1 MRLYFFYISVLV
13 LTSLLIGACS
23 DSTPVGSV
31 LLGNED
37 LEVVFEDDFDL
48 SATTVITEPTLT
60 YTAQNNS
67 IQRHLV
73 GQFNDPVF
81 GASQSSFY
89 FQMQYFGDII
99 PNYEGSTLDSGVL
112 MLQLDTTFFA
122 GDSVSNLD
130 FEVFR
135 LTEDISSL
143 DSINSDAVFSIQG
156 DALGRLE
163 NYSPVDGRIFR
174 FFDPQ
179 FLDTLE
185 FANVIRV
192 PIGDDFSSEVLTID
206 GNEAPTS
213 AELVPIFNGFLLT
226 AETEQSAMVSFDIS
240 ILALQSF
247 FSLYYTGPDSIAR
260 VYNYPLGFDRPI
272 VFEHD
277 YTGTVIPDV
286 LNVPVGGNDP
296 LYLQGLNGV
305 DVQVDISDMLRI
317 NDNIILNHAELEITL
332 ATEDTQN
339 PDFPASP
346 SLGLYR
352 MDNNGRLV
360 EIEDLELADLRGSRE
375 VVFDGTLN
383 TTGTE
388 STYSF
393 NFTTHAKGILD
404 GIDTGIIYIS
414 VFDKGADPS
423 RTIVYG
429 PDHDT
434 SPMKLNLTFT
444 RL

>member
-1 MRLYFFYISVLV
+1 M
-13 LTSLLIGACS
+13 IGACS

-48 SATTVITEPTLT
+48 CATTVITEPTLT

-67 IQRHLV
+67 IQRHLA

-89 FQMQYFGDII
+89 FQMQYFGDLI
-99 PNYEGSTLDSGVL
+99 PNYEGATLDSGVL

-277 YTGTVIPDV
+277 YAGTVIPDV

-332 ATEDTQN
+332 ATEDTEN

-352 MDNNGRLV
+352 MDSNGRLV

>member
-1 MRLYFFYISVLV
+1 M
-13 LTSLLIGACS
+13 IGACS

-67 IQRHLV
+67 IQRHLA

-89 FQMQYFGDII
+89 FQMQYFGDLI
-99 PNYEGSTLDSGVL
+99 PNYEGATLDSGVL

-332 ATEDTQN
+332 ATEDTEN

-352 MDNNGRLV
+352 MDSNGRLV

>member
-1 MRLYFFYISVLV
+1 M
-13 LTSLLIGACS
+13 IGACS

-67 IQRHLV
+67 IQRHLA

-89 FQMQYFGDII
+89 FQMQYFGDLI
-99 PNYEGSTLDSGVL
+99 PNYEGATLDSGVL

-352 MDNNGRLV
+352 MDSNGRLV

>member
-1 MRLYFFYISVLV
+1 MCIR
-13 LTSLLIGACS
+13 
-23 DSTPVGSV
+23 DS
-31 LLGNED
+31 
-37 LEVVFEDDFDL
+37 
-48 SATTVITEPTLT
+48 
-60 YTAQNNS
+60 
-67 IQRHLV
+67 
-73 GQFNDPVF
+73 
-81 GASQSSFY
+81 
-89 FQMQYFGDII
+89 II

-213 AELVPIFNGFLLT
+213 AELVPFFNGFLLT

-260 VYNYPLGFDRPI
+260 VYNL
-272 VFEHD
+272 
-277 YTGTVIPDV
+277 
-286 LNVPVGGNDP
+286 
-296 LYLQGLNGV
+296 
-305 DVQVDISDMLRI
+305 
-317 NDNIILNHAELEITL
+317 
-332 ATEDTQN
+332 
-339 PDFPASP
+339 
-346 SLGLYR
+346 SL
-352 MDNNGRLV
+352 
-360 EIEDLELADLRGSRE
+360 I
-375 VVFDGTLN
+375 
-383 TTGTE
+383 
-388 STYSF
+388 
-393 NFTTHAKGILD
+393 HI
-404 GIDTGIIYIS
+404 
-414 VFDKGADPS
+414 
-423 RTIVYG
+423 
-429 PDHDT
+429 
-434 SPMKLNLTFT
+434 
-444 RL
+444 

>member
-67 IQRHLV
+67 IQRHLA

-89 FQMQYFGDII
+89 FQMQYFGDLI
-99 PNYEGSTLDSGVL
+99 PNYEGATLDSGVL

-122 GDSVSNLD
+122 GDSVSNLN

-352 MDNNGRLV
+352 MDSNGRLV

>member
-1 MRLYFFYISVLV
+1 M
-13 LTSLLIGACS
+13 IGACS

-89 FQMQYFGDII
+89 FQMQYFGDLI
-99 PNYEGSTLDSGVL
+99 PNYEGATLDSGVL

-352 MDNNGRLV
+352 MDSNGRLV

>member
-67 IQRHLV
+67 IQRHLA

-89 FQMQYFGDII
+89 FQMQYFGDLI
-99 PNYEGSTLDSGVL
+99 PNYEGATLDSGVL

-143 DSINSDAVFSIQG
+143 DSINSDAVFSIQE

-163 NYSPVDGRIFR
+163 NYSAIDGRIFR

-352 MDNNGRLV
+352 MDSNGRLV

>member
-1 MRLYFFYISVLV
+1 M
-13 LTSLLIGACS
+13 IGACS

-48 SATTVITEPTLT
+48 SATTVMTEPTLT

-67 IQRHLV
+67 IQRHLA

-89 FQMQYFGDII
+89 FQMQYFGDLI
-99 PNYEGSTLDSGVL
+99 PNYEGATLDSGVL

-143 DSINSDAVFSIQG
+143 DSINSDAVFSIEQ

-163 NYSPVDGRIFR
+163 NYSAIDGRIFR

-185 FANVIRV
+185 FANVIRI

-213 AELVPIFNGFLLT
+213 AELVPFFNGFLLT

>member
-67 IQRHLV
+67 IQRHLA

-89 FQMQYFGDII
+89 FQMQYFGDLI
-99 PNYEGSTLDSGVL
+99 PNYEGATLDSGVL

-122 GDSVSNLD
+122 GDSVSNLN

-143 DSINSDAVFSIQG
+143 DSIDSDAVFNIQE

-352 MDNNGRLV
+352 MDSNGRLV

>member
-1 MRLYFFYISVLV
+1 M
-13 LTSLLIGACS
+13 IGACS

-67 IQRHLV
+67 IQRHLA

-89 FQMQYFGDII
+89 FQMQYFGDLI
-99 PNYEGSTLDSGVL
+99 PNYEGATLDSGVL

-143 DSINSDAVFSIQG
+143 DSINSDAVFSIQE

-163 NYSPVDGRIFR
+163 NYSAIDGRIFR

-185 FANVIRV
+185 FANVIRI

-213 AELVPIFNGFLLT
+213 AELVPFFNGFLLT

-277 YTGTVIPDV
+277 YAGTVIPDV

-352 MDNNGRLV
+352 MDSNGRLV

>member
-67 IQRHLV
+67 IQRHLA

-89 FQMQYFGDII
+89 FQMQYFGDLI
-99 PNYEGSTLDSGVL
+99 PNYEGATLDSGVL

-185 FANVIRV
+185 FANVIRI

-213 AELVPIFNGFLLT
+213 AELVPFFNGFLLT

-352 MDNNGRLV
+352 MDSNGRLV

>member
-67 IQRHLV
+67 IQRHLA

-89 FQMQYFGDII
+89 FQMQYFGDLI
-99 PNYEGSTLDSGVL
+99 PNYEGATLDSGVL

-122 GDSVSNLD
+122 GDSVSNLN

-143 DSINSDAVFSIQG
+143 DSISSDAVFNIQE

-163 NYSPVDGRIFR
+163 NYSPLDGRIFR

-277 YTGTVIPDV
+277 YAGTVIPDV

-352 MDNNGRLV
+352 MDSNGRLV

>member
-1 MRLYFFYISVLV
+1 M
-13 LTSLLIGACS
+13 IGACS

-67 IQRHLV
+67 IQRHLA

-89 FQMQYFGDII
+89 FQMQYFGDLI
-99 PNYEGSTLDSGVL
+99 PNYEGATLDSGVL

-122 GDSVSNLD
+122 GDSVSNLN

-143 DSINSDAVFSIQG
+143 DSISSDAVFNIQE

-163 NYSPVDGRIFR
+163 NYSPLDGRIFR

-277 YTGTVIPDV
+277 YAGTVIPDV

-352 MDNNGRLV
+352 MDSNGRLV

>member
-48 SATTVITEPTLT
+48 SATTVMTEPTLT

-67 IQRHLV
+67 IQRHLA

-89 FQMQYFGDII
+89 FQMQYFGDLI
-99 PNYEGSTLDSGVL
+99 PNYEGATLDSGVL

-352 MDNNGRLV
+352 MDSNGRLV

>member
-1 MRLYFFYISVLV
+1 M
-13 LTSLLIGACS
+13 
-23 DSTPVGSV
+23 
-31 LLGNED
+31 
-37 LEVVFEDDFDL
+37 EVVFEDDFDL
-48 SATTVITEPTLT
+48 SATTVITAPTLT
-60 YTAQNNS
+60 YTIQNNA
-67 IQRHLV
+67 IERHLA
-73 GQFNDPVF
+73 GQLNDPVF

-89 FQMQYFGDII
+89 FQMEYFRGIVPD
-99 PNYEGSTLDSGVL
+99 YEGATLDSGIL
-112 MLQLDTTFFA
+112 MLQLDTTFLT
-122 GDSVSNLD
+122 GDSESTLD
-130 FEVFR
+130 FEIFR
-135 LTEDISSL
+135 LIEDISGL
-143 DSINSDAVFSIQG
+143 DSINSDAVFSIEE
-156 DALGRLE
+156 DPLGRLE
-163 NYSPVDGRIFR
+163 NYSVSDGRIFR

-179 FLDTLE
+179 VLDTVE
-185 FANVIRV
+185 FDNVIRI
-192 PIGDDFSSEVLTID
+192 PISDDFNSQVFAVD

-213 AELVPIFNGFLLT
+213 ADLVSIFNGYLLT
-226 AETEQSAMVSFDIS
+226 AETEQSAMVSFDVS
-240 ILALQSF
+240 FLALQSF
-247 FSLYYTGPDSIAR
+247 FSLYYTGPDSSSR

-317 NDNIILNHAELEITL
+317 NDNILLNHAELEITL
-332 ATEDTQN
+332 ATENTDN

-346 SLGLYR
+346 TLGLFT
-352 MDNNGRLV
+352 MDSNGRLV
-360 EIEDLELADLRGSRE
+360 EIEDLALADIRGPRE

-414 VFDKGADPS
+414 VFDKGGDPS

>member
-1 MRLYFFYISVLV
+1 M
-13 LTSLLIGACS
+13 IGACS

-67 IQRHLV
+67 IQRHLA

-89 FQMQYFGDII
+89 FQMQYFGDLI
-99 PNYEGSTLDSGVL
+99 PNYEGATLDSGVL

-122 GDSVSNLD
+122 GDSVSNLN

-352 MDNNGRLV
+352 MDSNGRLV

>member
-1 MRLYFFYISVLV
+1 LRLYFFYIAVLV
-13 LTSLLIGACS
+13 LTSLIIGACS
-23 DSTPVGSV
+23 DSTPVGSG
-31 LLGNED
+31 LLSGED
-37 LEVVFEDDFDL
+37 LEVVFEDDFDI
-48 SATTVITEPTLT
+48 SASTVLTEPTLT

-67 IQRHLV
+67 IQRHLA

-81 GASQSSFY
+81 GESQSSFY
-89 FQMQYFGDII
+89 CQMRYFGDLI
-99 PNYEGSTLDSGVL
+99 PNYEGATLDSGVF

-130 FEVFR
+130 FEVLR
-135 LTEDISSL
+135 LIEDISSF
-143 DSINSDAVFSIQG
+143 DSINSDAVFAI
-156 DALGRLE
+156 DEEPLGVLE
-163 NYSPVDGRIFR
+163 NYSPSDGRIFR
-174 FFDPQ
+174 FFEPS

-185 FANVIRV
+185 FANVIRI
-192 PIGDDFSSEVLTID
+192 PISDDFSSEVLSID

-213 AELVPIFNGFLLT
+213 AELVPFFNGFLFRAT
-226 AETEQSAMVSFDIS
+226 TQQSAMVSFDLS

-247 FSLYYTGPDSIAR
+247 FSLYYTDADSIKR

-286 LNVPVGGNDP
+286 LNVPAEGNDP

-305 DVQVDISDMLRI
+305 DIQVDISDMLRI
-317 NDNIILNHAELEITL
+317 NDNILLNHAELEITL
-332 ATEDTQN
+332 AIENTEN
-339 PDFPASP
+339 LDFPASP

-352 MDNNGRLV
+352 MDSNGRLV
-360 EIEDLELADLRGSRE
+360 EIEDLFLADLRGARE
-375 VVFDGTLN
+375 IVFDGTLN
-383 TTGTE
+383 TSGTE

-404 GIDTGIIYIS
+404 GIDNGIIYIS
-414 VFDKGADPS
+414 VFEKGADPS